1 MNYPIK
7 VKRVFY
13 QVRYQVQDAWQNL
26 RILKRHIHCLVRS
39 IDDVA
44 NRVNRSR
51 KLLQGVAAPQ
61 HAGGSAP
68 KSADNIESLRNSYTT
83 GAFR

>member
-7 VKRVFY
+7 VRKAFTR
-13 QVRYQVQDAWQNL
+13 VRYQVQDAWQNL
-26 RILKRHIHCLVRS
+26 RILKRHISCLVRS

-51 KLLQGVAAPQ
+51 QLLQGIAAPQ
-61 HAGGSAP
+61 HAEPVAGTAGG
-68 KSADNIESLRNSYTT
+68 EQLHEGYTT